1 MGFINII
8 KQWYKVIQNVRK
20 TLISFNFSHIFNKF
34 KDLNVNKLLIK
45 CLQNLIIVIHKLY

>member
-8 KQWYKVIQNVRK
+8 KQWYKVIQNIRK